1 MVFQEKKWCD
11 FCDFETVFQ
20 TVYTVNA
27 CPIDEK

>member
-1 MVFQEKKWCD
+1 MVFQEKKWQ